1 MTIIWLIS
9 HSEVPTTSFPPRAR
23 FAISSRIGRVA
34 LFRFVPADKDQR
46 SFRTEGRRLKLHIRL
61 SAVFTFF
68 THKTGLLLALLKE
81 TPPKP
86 QPPTLTS
93 RRPAP

>member
-34 LFRFVPADKDQR
+34 LFRFVPADEDQR
-46 SFRTEGRRLKLHIRL
+46 SFRTEGRSSQAAHPFVRG
-61 SAVFTFF
+61 VY
-68 THKTGLLLALLKE
+68 LLYAYNWISCLLC
-81 TPPKP
+81 
-86 QPPTLTS
+86 
-93 RRPAP
+93 